1 MRLINL
7 IGLFL
12 LLLSFAVEG
21 QNLAIRQPG
30 KELCQHPR
38 LLFSKQEEQRVRDL
52 FGTEPL
58 LDSLRASLM
67 REAERLLLVPPQED
81 PRRKIKNTK
90 DILPVSREQVYRMVN
105 LALAYRLSGEDRKST
120 RLNSS
125 HKVQS
130 RMPSSA

>member
-81 PRRKIKNTK
+81 PRRKIKK
-90 DILPVSREQVYRMVN
+90 HERHIACQP
-105 LALAYRLSGEDRKST
+105 
-120 RLNSS
+120 
-125 HKVQS
+125 
-130 RMPSSA
+130 

>member
-38 LLFSKQEEQRVRDL
+38 LLFSKRNSGFVIYLEL
-52 FGTEPL
+52 
-58 LDSLRASLM
+58 
-67 REAERLLLVPPQED
+67 
-81 PRRKIKNTK
+81 
-90 DILPVSREQVYRMVN
+90 N
-105 LALAYRLSGEDRKST
+105 LY
-120 RLNSS
+120 
-125 HKVQS
+125 
-130 RMPSSA
+130 

>member
-38 LLFSKQEEQRVRDL
+38 SVSYTHL
-52 FGTEPL
+52 T
-58 LDSLRASLM
+58 
-67 REAERLLLVPPQED
+67 
-81 PRRKIKNTK
+81 
-90 DILPVSREQVYRMVN
+90 LPTI
-105 LALAYRLSGEDRKST
+105 A
-120 RLNSS
+120 
-125 HKVQS
+125 
-130 RMPSSA
+130 